1 MIILSHQHNGFI
13 ITIDGPA
20 GAGKS
25 TIAKKL
31 AQNIGYRYIN
41 TGDFY
46 RYVTYRALKEKVDI
60 HNSADMN
67 ILSRKIVEQFI
78 NQENFSKNIEL
89 MFFQNNSTLEKI
101 HSPVIDKFVSF
112 VARHPSVRKNMV
124 PLQRLM
130 AKNKS
135 VIMEGRDIGSVIL
148 PDADLKI
155 FLIANEQTRV
165 LRRHKELQEKGYHI
179 SLEEIKTEIIKRDEL
194 DSKRAIAPLT
204 IPEDAIVVDTSNKGI
219 EEVIEILLGI
229 IYKKEKEEFADNQG

>member
-1 MIILSHQHNGFI
+1 
-13 ITIDGPA
+13 
-20 GAGKS
+20 
-25 TIAKKL
+25 
-31 AQNIGYRYIN
+31 
-41 TGDFY
+41 
-46 RYVTYRALKEKVDI
+46 
-60 HNSADMN
+60 
-67 ILSRKIVEQFI
+67 
-78 NQENFSKNIEL
+78 
-89 MFFQNNSTLEKI
+89 
-101 HSPVIDKFVSF
+101 
-112 VARHPSVRKNMV
+112 
-124 PLQRLM
+124 M